1 LERFITAVLEDE
13 VIEKE
18 TRENDG
24 RSRLFPGAKLYKL
37 EKEHQLDG
45 EICKME
51 HVHRVHQVCVRRLDV
66 KKRKEQVYQ
75 KERENTEN
83 AETVVP
89 RSPEI
94 RGKILRDAVVE
105 CAVVTS
111 AIVQRSS
118 FNDTR
123 QRKKK
128 KKCQREEYE
137 NSVSLEKLLVF

>member
-1 LERFITAVLEDE
+1 
-13 VIEKE
+13 
-18 TRENDG
+18 
-24 RSRLFPGAKLYKL
+24 
-37 EKEHQLDG
+37 
-45 EICKME
+45 ME
-51 HVHRVHQVCVRRLDV
+51 HVHREHQVCVRRLDV

-75 KERENTEN
+75 EERENTEN
-83 AETVVP
+83 AETVVT
-89 RSPEI
+89 RSPEV

-137 NSVSLEKLLVF
+137 NSVSLEKLFVF

>member
-1 LERFITAVLEDE
+1 
-13 VIEKE
+13 
-18 TRENDG
+18 
-24 RSRLFPGAKLYKL
+24 
-37 EKEHQLDG
+37 
-45 EICKME
+45 ME
-51 HVHRVHQVCVRRLDV
+51 YVHRVHQVCVRRLDV